1 MSGYIDGSD
10 YHRTRSIII
19 IPYLLSTW
27 GCGKCGVS
35 KLAYSFL
42 ALGGRLEIKAL
53 AFISTTTG
61 LQENLQAPKLKRMI
75 RRASLVPII
84 FSQLVI

>member
-19 IPYLLSTW
+19 IVNVGALIYLGVGTPPQ
-27 GCGKCGVS
+27 CGVS

-42 ALGGRLEIKAL
+42 ALGG
-53 AFISTTTG
+53 
-61 LQENLQAPKLKRMI
+61 
-75 RRASLVPII
+75 
-84 FSQLVI
+84 